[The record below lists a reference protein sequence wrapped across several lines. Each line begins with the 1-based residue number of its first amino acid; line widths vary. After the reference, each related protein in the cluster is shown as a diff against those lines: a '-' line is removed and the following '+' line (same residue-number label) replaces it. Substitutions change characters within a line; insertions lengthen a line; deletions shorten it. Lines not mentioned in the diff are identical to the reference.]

1 MHNRGD
7 GPAANRRQAKIGPVN
22 RPTQIPDA
30 RPCQPPRARLVQW
43 LSVRCCVSAMCLAST
58 LAAAPGAPAAPN
70 GDAGE
75 AVFAGQVL
83 NAVNQYRAHRAL
95 AAWPSDE
102 GLVTIALD
110 HSRLMAWRTQLGHDG
125 FDRRFQ
131 QALSRQCVETL
142 AAGFCDA
149 EALVAAWRQSPSH
162 HDTMLEPQTRR
173 AGVASVDGYVTLLAC
188 D

>member
-1 MHNRGD
+1 MHNKGD
-7 GPAANRRQAKIGPVN
+7 GPAANRSQAKIGPVN
-22 RPTQIPDA
+22 RATQIPDA
-30 RPCQPPRARLVQW
+30 RPCQPPRARPLQW
-43 LSVRCCVSAMCLAST
+43 LSLRCCVAAMCLAST

-110 HSRLMAWRTQLGHDG
+110 HSRLMAWRTRLGHDG

-131 QALSRQCVETL
+131 QALSRQCLETL

-149 EALVAAWRQSPSH
+149 EALVDGWRQSPSH

>member
-1 MHNRGD
+1 MHARCD
-7 GPAANRRQAKIGPVN
+7 GSPAARRRARIGPVN
-22 RPTQIPDA
+22 RPAQIPDPD
-30 RPCQPPRARLVQW
+30 PCQPPRARPLQW
-43 LSVRCCVSAMCLAST
+43 LSRRCCVAAMCLAST
-58 LAAAPGAPAAPN
+58 VAAAPGAPAAPN

-83 NAVNQYRAHRAL
+83 GAVNQYRAQQAL

-102 GLVTIALD
+102 ALVTIALD
-110 HSRLMAWRTQLGHDG
+110 HSRLMARRTRLGHDG

-131 QALSRQCVETL
+131 QARSRQCVETL
-142 AAGFCDA
+142 AAGFRDA

-162 HDTMLEPQTRR
+162 HDKLLEPQARR